1 MSAGSK
7 TALSLGTLEL
17 GMILPSSAAGFPSK
31 DDMSFRRAAVV
42 VVVVVV
48 GSQLELWTC
57 DGGGFGYPKCTQ
69 SSSYKRI
76 CPRNDAGIQ
85 NSLAIHLIASIP
97 FDSFVCA
104 RLLEVVACLSFGGS
118 CRG

>member
-1 MSAGSK
+1 VGAGVQMSAGSK

-42 VVVVVV
+42 VV

-57 DGGGFGYPKCTQ
+57 DGGV
-69 SSSYKRI
+69 RI
-76 CPRNDAGIQ
+76 
-85 NSLAIHLIASIP
+85 S
-97 FDSFVCA
+97 
-104 RLLEVVACLSFGGS
+104 EVHAVEQLQTDMPTE
-118 CRG
+118 